1 MSKNELQ
8 GHLYLLG
15 TLLLVFILPLAL
27 IVLSYL
33 EVISGIASYIAA
45 LGVIGTVGYILIGW
59 FITVKADKED
69 AIKEQARG

>member
-45 LGVIGTVGYILIGW
+45 LGVIGTVAYILIGW